1 MTKPRRY
8 LTRMLLFLGAFIAV
22 CVALLQ
28 PLQSAFLA
36 NAALNGLIVGV
47 LLLGIVF
54 VFRQVLMLSPEV
66 DWLNKYRRSDGDI
79 AAGSAPVLLGPMA
92 TMLAEHNDRLSLSAL
107 SMRSLLDSIAAR
119 LDESREISRYM
130 ISLLIF
136 LGLLGTFWGLLGTI
150 GAIGSTIESLTV
162 TSTNFVVMFD
172 ELKDGLLEPLSGM
185 GTAFSSSLFGLAG
198 SVILGFLDLQA
209 GQAQN
214 RFYNDLEEWLSSITR
229 LSAGGGAGT
238 IEGEQSVPAY
248 VGALLEQTADSLDNL
263 QRAFTRSEE
272 NRDTSNKVILTLSE
286 RLAEL
291 ADLMRESQA
300 KSGLDDASKE
310 HLRNL
315 DVHVVQLQ
323 QQMAD
328 SSSKLIDEL
337 RAEIKLLARTMATV
351 LDNRSQS

>member
-8 LTRMLLFLGAFIAV
+8 LTRMLLFLGAVVAV
-22 CVALLQ
+22 CVALVM

-36 NAALNGLIVGV
+36 NPALNGLIVGV
-47 LLLGIVF
+47 LLLGTVF
-54 VFRQVLMLSPEV
+54 VFRQVLMLRPEA
-66 DWLNKYRRSDGDI
+66 DWLNRYRRSDGDVES
-79 AAGSAPVLLGPMA
+79 GSAPVLLGPMA
-92 TMLAEHNDRLSLSAL
+92 TMLAEHSERASLSAL

-150 GAIGSTIESLTV
+150 GAIGGTIESLTV

-172 ELKDGLLEPLSGM
+172 ELKDGLLEPLNGM

-229 LSAGGGAGT
+229 LSAGGTGA
-238 IEGEQSVPAY
+238 IEGDQSVPAY
-248 VGALLEQTADSLDNL
+248 VSALLEQTADSLDNL

-272 NRDTSNKVILTLSE
+272 NRDSSNKVILSLSE

-300 KSGLDDASKE
+300 NTGLDEASKE

-315 DVHVVQLQ
+315 DVHVAQLQ
-323 QQMAD
+323 QQMGD
-328 SSSKLIDEL
+328 SSTQLVDGM

-351 LDNRSQS
+351 LDNRSQG

>member
-1 MTKPRRY
+1 
-8 LTRMLLFLGAFIAV
+8 MLLFLGAVIAV
-22 CVALLQ
+22 GVALLL
-28 PLQSAFLA
+28 PLQLAFLA
-36 NAALNGLIVGV
+36 NPALNGLIVGV
-47 LLLGIVF
+47 LLLGIIL
-54 VFRQVLMLSPEV
+54 VFRQVLMLRPEI
-66 DWLNKYRRSDGDI
+66 DWLNRYRRSDGGVK
-79 AAGSAPVLLGPMA
+79 AGSAPVLLGPMA
-92 TMLAEHNDRLSLSAL
+92 TMLAEHNERVSLSAL

-172 ELKDGLLEPLSGM
+172 ELKDGLLEPLNGM

-214 RFYNDLEEWLSSITR
+214 RFYNNLEEWLSSITR
-229 LSAGGGAGT
+229 LSAGGGGG
-238 IEGEQSVPAY
+238 IEADQSVPAY
-248 VGALLEQTADSLDNL
+248 VSALLEQTADSLDNL

-272 NRDTSNKVILTLSE
+272 NRDSSNKVISTLSE

-300 KSGLDDASKE
+300 NAGLDEASKE

-315 DVHVVQLQ
+315 DVHVAQLQ
-323 QQMAD
+323 QQMGD
-328 SSSKLIDEL
+328 SSSQLMAGL
-337 RAEIKLLARTMATV
+337 RSEIKLLARTMAAA
-351 LDNRSQS
+351 LDNKSQG